1 MKKIIYTFLDLLTI
15 AFLIGGYVFQYFT
28 RKKLGML
35 RWVNYQNMQIQKNPV
50 YDILKYITVAAA
62 IVLIVL
68 IIVGYRKK
76 KEWKIKNCGYLS
88 EWSFWFCIKSHIW
101 LVFLSGKYRES
112 EIPGKHGTGKFSVG
126 DWHLYHTYHHKL
138 CGTCTSGGDI
148 CNRCRSGIWT
158 GTWNH
163 LLFRSDYTWGYGSIC
178 CRKIFLT
185 GHY

>member
-35 RWVNYQNMQIQKNPV
+35 RWVNYQNMQKNPV

-76 KEWKIKNCGYLS
+76 KE
-88 EWSFWFCIKSHIW
+88 
-101 LVFLSGKYRES
+101 
-112 EIPGKHGTGKFSVG
+112 
-126 DWHLYHTYHHKL
+126 
-138 CGTCTSGGDI
+138 
-148 CNRCRSGIWT
+148 
-158 GTWNH
+158 
-163 LLFRSDYTWGYGSIC
+163 
-178 CRKIFLT
+178 
-185 GHY
+185 

>member
-1 MKKIIYTFLDLLTI
+1 MTAFGSIKEKNEKNHLYILDLLTI

-76 KEWKIKNCGYLS
+76 KE
-88 EWSFWFCIKSHIW
+88 
-101 LVFLSGKYRES
+101 
-112 EIPGKHGTGKFSVG
+112 
-126 DWHLYHTYHHKL
+126 
-138 CGTCTSGGDI
+138 
-148 CNRCRSGIWT
+148 
-158 GTWNH
+158 
-163 LLFRSDYTWGYGSIC
+163 
-178 CRKIFLT
+178 
-185 GHY
+185 

>member
-35 RWVNYQNMQIQKNPV
+35 RWVNYQNMQIQKNP

-76 KEWKIKNCGYLS
+76 KE
-88 EWSFWFCIKSHIW
+88 
-101 LVFLSGKYRES
+101 
-112 EIPGKHGTGKFSVG
+112 
-126 DWHLYHTYHHKL
+126 
-138 CGTCTSGGDI
+138 
-148 CNRCRSGIWT
+148 
-158 GTWNH
+158 
-163 LLFRSDYTWGYGSIC
+163 
-178 CRKIFLT
+178 
-185 GHY
+185 